1 MSTTTEL
8 LNYLLLDQRLRQ
20 EIQPSLEDL
29 TAFLREELKEIEKI
43 EITPLAV
50 KGQLKRMRRL
60 FHAPIGFDFA
70 KNAYFYKVPGYNIFN
85 LPAGILTDF
94 VTSLK
99 MNLTLGSSF
108 NGLNN
113 IRYEHARSYGQGH
126 TGNKYVP
133 ILAKAISEKKIVSI
147 KVKTAGGKRTWQYE
161 LNPFLLEQ
169 ILGKWA
175 LTGRVNNEVRI
186 FLLEELQATPEITA
200 KKADIPSLKE
210 ILAMPIKKSND

>member
-1 MSTTTEL
+1 L
-8 LNYLLLDQRLRQ
+8 LSH
-20 EIQPSLEDL
+20 I
-29 TAFLREELKEIEKI
+29 LKEIEKL

-70 KNAYFYKVPGYNIFN
+70 KNAYFYKVPGYNAFM
-85 LPAGILTDF
+85 LPAGILNDLI
-94 VTSLK
+94 TSLK
-99 MNLTLGSSF
+99 MNLILGSSF
-108 NGLNN
+108 YGFNN
-113 IRYEHARSYGQGH
+113 IRHEHARSYGYAH

-133 ILAKAISEKKIVSI
+133 ILAKAISEKKIVTL
-147 KVKTAGGKRTWQYE
+147 KVKTAGGKRAWQYDVI
-161 LNPFLLEQ
+161 PYLLEQ

-186 FLLEELQATPEITA
+186 FLLEEIQATPEITTR
-200 KKADIPSLKE
+200 KADIPGLKE